1 MNTALIF
8 DIKRFAVHDGPGIR
22 TTVFFKGCPLSCPW
36 CHNPEGQ
43 KPTPEIFLRA
53 SRCIGCADC
62 LAACPTGALSL
73 TSGTIELDRGGCDAC
88 GKCADVCPTGALE
101 TVGRV
106 VTLDKIIAEIE
117 RDTVFY
123 DSSGGGVTF
132 SGGEPL
138 GQPEFL
144 IDLLHACRDR
154 GVHST
159 IDTSGYATA
168 DVIKSAAEAANL
180 FLYDL
185 KLSDDDAHRRYTGV
199 TNRPILDNLRLLSD
213 IGATVIVRVPVIPGI
228 TDTKDNI
235 AGIARFVAS
244 LDMRYP
250 IDLLPYHRAGSDKY
264 ARLGIPYRLA
274 DTPIPSRTRM
284 EEIAEMFLRH
294 KLTVMIG
301 GERYG
306 DDRAD

>member
-73 TSGTIELDRGGCDAC
+73 ASGTIELDRGGCDAC
-88 GKCADVCPTGALE
+88 GKCADVCPTDALE

-168 DVIKSAAEAANL
+168 DVIKSAAETANL